1 VLEDALGVVTGRGYR
16 RRVDPL
22 QAATA
27 AHASTGLRAS
37 ARSQIAPFYVM
48 EIYGAAEARRA
59 HGLPV
64 YNLAAG
70 QPSTGAPRAVREAAA
85 AALVSDRIGYTAALG
100 IPPLRAAIAEHT
112 RQWYGIDVDPVQV
125 VVTTGSSAGFL
136 LAFLAAFEAG
146 DVVAMARPGYPAY
159 RNILASLGCV
169 VTEFDCGPEQQF
181 VPTVAALQ
189 ALRPTPAGVILAS
202 PANPT
207 GAMIPA
213 AELAAIVEWCAANGV
228 RLISDELY
236 HGISYGR
243 AAPTAWEFGREPVVV
258 NSFSKYFSM
267 TGWRLGWLLVPDD
280 LLDSVDRLS
289 GNYSICAPALSQ
301 LAAVAAFSA
310 YDELDEN
317 VQRYR
322 DNRALLLQRLPA
334 IGLPKLAPADGA
346 FYLYA
351 DVSEYTDDSLPWVRQ
366 VLADTG
372 VALAPGLDF
381 DTATGHRFARLSF
394 AGDTAEIER
403 AVDVLGDY
411 LRR

>member
-1 VLEDALGVVTGRGYR
+1 M
-16 RRVDPL
+16 
-22 QAATA
+22 Q
-27 AHASTGLRAS
+27 
-37 ARSQIAPFYVM
+37 
-48 EIYGAAEARRA
+48 IYGAAELRRA
-59 HGLPV
+59 RGLPV

-100 IPPLRAAIAEHT
+100 IPPLREAIAEHT
-112 RQWYGIDVDPVQV
+112 RRWYGIDVDAAQV

-136 LAFLAAFEAG
+136 LSFLAAFEAG

-169 VTEFDCGPEQQF
+169 VTEFDCGPEQGF

-189 ALRPTPAGVILAS
+189 ALDPKPSGLILAS

-207 GAMIPA
+207 GAMIGA
-213 AELAAIVEWCAANGV
+213 AELAAIVDWCSAHAV

-236 HGISYGR
+236 HGISYTA
-243 AAPTAWEFGREPVVV
+243 AAPTAWQFGREPIIV

-267 TGWRLGWLLVPDD
+267 TGWRLGWLLVPDA
-280 LLDSVDRLS
+280 LLDAVDRLS

-301 LAAVAAFSA
+301 LAGVAAFSA

-317 VQRYR
+317 VRRYR
-322 DNRALLLQRLPA
+322 DNRDLLLQRLPE
-334 IGLPKLAPADGA
+334 IGLSRLAPADGA
-346 FYLYA
+346 FYVYA
-351 DVSEYTDDSLPWVRQ
+351 DVSDFTDDSLPWVRQ

-381 DTATGHRFARLSF
+381 DTVTGSRFARLSF
-394 AGDTAEIER
+394 AGDTAEIGR
-403 AVDVLGDY
+403 AVEVLGDY